1 MPTIWIDQEVHEYL
15 NERGRTIDAF
25 NDVIRREFGFAPLR
39 SKKRRAPD
47 KAHQAEMGSPINGA
61 ARRHLPL
68 SWDRRPAQKRQ
79 ILMVIS
85 QVLETPSDWP
95 IADREIAAR
104 KAVARKLGV
113 DPNTVLDKYGRQ
125 LYGRGTAQVV
135 QFREALAKIVQDLQ

>member
-39 SKKRRAPD
+39 PKKRRGSN
-47 KAHQAEMGSPINGA
+47 QAYGGEMGGRIIA
-61 ARRHLPL
+61 AASRHLPL
-68 SWDRRPAQKRQ
+68 LWDGRPAQKRQ

-85 QVLETPSDWP
+85 QVLKTPSDWP
-95 IADREIAAR
+95 TADREIAAR
-104 KAVARKLGV
+104 KAVARELGV

-125 LYGRGTAQVV
+125 LYGRGTAQVA